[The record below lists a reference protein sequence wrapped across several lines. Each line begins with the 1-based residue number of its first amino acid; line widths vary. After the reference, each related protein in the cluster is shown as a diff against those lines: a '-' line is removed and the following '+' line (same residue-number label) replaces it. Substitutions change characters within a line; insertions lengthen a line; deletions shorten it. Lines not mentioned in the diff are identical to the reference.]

1 MCVVRARGAQRGAVT
16 GERSPKE
23 PPCVCAWCGRE
34 AHTCRGT
41 SRLWRNVS
49 VCVFTQRTF
58 TSPGPWPLSPGLF
71 NLCNGCFNFCNG
83 YFCKVAS
90 LKGRLASRPFGLVAK

>member
-1 MCVVRARGAQRGAVT
+1 MCVVRARGAHLSRHQPAVEKCKCLCGAVT

-58 TSPGPWPLSPGLF
+58 TSPGPWPLS
-71 NLCNGCFNFCNG
+71 
-83 YFCKVAS
+83 
-90 LKGRLASRPFGLVAK
+90 